1 MKTQC
6 IHHDNFIRNIEVK
19 NLTQQ
24 QSIYNN
30 TNRSNAIV
38 SSMVSGNLRLRVSGS
53 KRESRPATT
62 AHVPNTDMGKTRPTS
77 PLTTWPCNIMK
88 RQEFLIHTLNCMA
101 GEPDIL

>member
-1 MKTQC
+1 MNTQS
-6 IHHDNFIRNIEVK
+6 IHPDIFIRKIGVK

-24 QSIYNN
+24 KSIYNN

-38 SSMVSGNLRLRVSGS
+38 SSIVSGNLRLRVSGS

-77 PLTTWPCNIMK
+77 PLTTWPCNN
-88 RQEFLIHTLNCMA
+88 HTLNLMA
-101 GEPDIL
+101 RQPEIL